1 MDRSLTCRI
10 RALQS
15 EKNEF
20 CLKLSANGHD
30 DHFVSGMSATLQGLI
45 LESSSELPASD
56 AAIPAFDFSTGA
68 LARCMSPDQVAGTES
83 GIHVNESTMSDD
95 GWSPI
100 VGSVASEEAAIQPLD
115 YSERLA
121 DAVRTR
127 DELSTPNLAAATSE
141 DDGIPTV
148 DSAGQERD
156 DDTMWV
162 KVGGGIAVVGALVGG
177 AFLAMHHDNAN
188 NRRRDNQN
196 NTHVTIERL
205 DEDDNG
211 NEWEANDAS

>member
-1 MDRSLTCRI
+1 V
-10 RALQS
+10 QS

-20 CLKLSANGHD
+20 CLKLSINGNNNQY
-30 DHFVSGMSATLQGLI
+30 VSGMKATLQGLM
-45 LESSSELPASD
+45 LESSNEPTSSGAAMPA
-56 AAIPAFDFSTGA
+56 AAYSSTA
-68 LARCMSPDQVAGTES
+68 LARCISPDQVAGSES
-83 GIHVNESTMSDD
+83 GMRVSESAMSDD

-100 VGSVASEEAAIQPLD
+100 VESVASEEAGIQQLD

-121 DAVRTR
+121 DAVRMR
-127 DELSTPNLAAATSE
+127 NDLSTPDLGEHQAATTTSSD

-156 DDTMWV
+156 DDNMWV

-188 NRRRDNQN
+188 NRRDNRPTTN
-196 NTHVTIERL
+196 VTIERL
-205 DEDDNG
+205 DDDENG
-211 NEWEANDAS
+211 NEWVAHDT